1 MISSNDFCATEKSSF
16 FEGSGDSLI
25 ISAYPGT
32 ALTAYFSC
40 STEVAFNSE
49 VLASG

>member
-1 MISSNDFCATEKSSF
+1 MSSNDFWATEKSSF
-16 FEGSGDSLI
+16 FEGSGHSLI

-32 ALTAYFSC
+32 ARTAYFSC
-40 STEVAFNSE
+40 STVVAFSKD